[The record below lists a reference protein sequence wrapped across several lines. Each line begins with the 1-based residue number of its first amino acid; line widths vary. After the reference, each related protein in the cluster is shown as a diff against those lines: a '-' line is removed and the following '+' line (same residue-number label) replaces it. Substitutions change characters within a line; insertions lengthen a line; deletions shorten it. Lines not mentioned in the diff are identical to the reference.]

1 MNLAQVSKYGWAI
14 WLIPWLGAGCAAP
27 AVMPTDVPR
36 ATLTASPTPVST
48 IMPTATERS
57 TATPLPTATVR
68 IIEPPS
74 GIEATRDI
82 AFALPAAPTASEW
95 LLDVYSPAEEGD
107 WPIVVILHGTPGSKD
122 DFEMQSLAQA
132 IVDEGAVV
140 FVPSNTAELPDMLFK
155 DNWAGLREYLENAA
169 CAVRFA
175 RANGPE
181 YGGNPEQVVV
191 IGHSG
196 GGYTGMWVALVA
208 DDLEMIWDAFASD
221 HSGPSKQID
230 CVADDEVSAR
240 PDVLIGFAGAYVY
253 FEQFAAE
260 DPELFELVNPATYIS
275 RNKAMVV
282 RILEATRDETRP
294 NWANKSTRQ
303 FYEQLAEAGYDVEL
317 EEVVAGHGLGRGARE
332 AVIRVLWETIGQSH

>member
-1 MNLAQVSKYGWAI
+1 MNLAQISRYGWTI

-36 ATLTASPTPVST
+36 ATLTASPTPVPT

-57 TATPLPTATVR
+57 TATPLPTATARV
-68 IIEPPS
+68 IEPPS

-82 AFALPAAPTASEW
+82 AFAFPAALIASEW

-107 WPIVVILHGTPGSKD
+107 WPIVVILHGAGGSKNEAELQLIAHD
-122 DFEMQSLAQA
+122 IAG
-132 IVDEGAVV
+132 EGALVV
-140 FVPSNTAELPDMLFK
+140 VPNNRPESGEPLFR
-155 DNWAGLREYLENAA
+155 DDWPGIREYLENTA
-169 CAVRFA
+169 CAIRFA

-196 GGYTGMWVALVA
+196 GGYAGMWVALVA

-221 HSGPSKQID
+221 HSGPSKQVD
-230 CVADDEVSAR
+230 CVAGDDVSAR
-240 PDVLIGFAGAYVY
+240 PDVFIGFAGAYVY

-260 DPELFELVNPATYIS
+260 DPELFELVNPATYIG
-275 RNKAMVV
+275 RNKALMV

-294 NWANKSTRQ
+294 RWANESTRQ
-303 FYEQLAEAGYDVEL
+303 LYEQLAEAGYDVEL
-317 EEVVAGHGLGRGARE
+317 EEVVAAHGLGRGARE
-332 AVIRVLWETIGQSH
+332 AVIRVLWETIGQSY